1 MTLPKKPYM
10 TMANLGGEDGY
21 AELGSKFKA
30 SHVKVIIWWL
40 AKESQKS
47 ADRYRNVT
55 WLILL

>member
-1 MTLPKKPYM
+1 
-10 TMANLGGEDGY
+10 MANLGGEDGY

-40 AKESQKS
+40 AKESQKR
-47 ADRYRNVT
+47 ADTHSDVT